1 MKMKADFLNSIIS
14 ILLII
19 LIIPG
24 LIPSVVSAAD
34 EQLGDDG
41 NSTNNPNIILEEI
54 STDPKYPKP
63 NSVVTITALVKN
75 TGNAASNPTSITYTI
90 DGIVLDPYFVYSID
104 PGAEVTITL
113 PPWVPDKEGTVTI
126 TASVENMPDSQISK
140 DVKVIENQL
149 PDLII
154 ENIVPKTSSP
164 QEGKSLDFTV
174 RVKNQG
180 ISPSGAALAKYYVNE
195 NPGQDINIPSISE
208 GKSEPVAFSLTPDQV
223 KVGSMQVKV
232 VVDSGNAV
240 SESNEANNELTIPI
254 SVKALLPDLTISS
267 LSWSPE
273 TPKIGENI
281 AFIAAIKNSGS
292 VASPI
297 SKLKYSINGTSEGG
311 EIPVPALAVGEAT
324 QGTFFWTPGNEGNFE
339 VTAMV
344 DPDSVVPE
352 SAETNNALKKTVT
365 VAKENT
371 SIDGGN
377 EGSSSPDSSSGSSSS
392 SSSSSHSSSGG
403 GGLLSREPASNVAAK
418 ELVTR
423 NVVNG
428 NHVMY
433 DFQENSTCIIYIE
446 YDAERTFLKTTTTVE
461 ELKNKSTLVSKR
473 APGRLY
479 KYFNVWVGDKGG
491 GLPTSLKNGSI
502 GFKVEKAWI
511 SNSTA
516 NINESFV
523 TLQLYNKSN
532 TSWEPLYTKKTG
544 EDNNYMYFKST
555 TPSFS
560 SFAITTYTGVLE
572 KNGTQVGAKLQDT
585 LTGLEGAGKVGLN
598 GSANNSKAQ
607 EARSAAKILMA
618 ISLPLFLIFIGYL
631 VIKKKI

>member
-24 LIPSVVSAAD
+24 LIPGVVSAAD
-34 EQLGDDG
+34 EQPEDGG
-41 NSTNNPNIILEEI
+41 NSTYPILEEI
-54 STDPKYPKP
+54 STDPKYPTP
-63 NSVVTITALVKN
+63 DSVVTITVLVKN
-75 TGNAASNPTSITYTI
+75 TGNAASYPTSVIYTI
-90 DGIVLDPYFVYSID
+90 DGVDSGDREGVPSLD
-104 PGAEVTITL
+104 PGAEPVKIL
-113 PPWVPDKEGTVTI
+113 HLWNAPHEEGTVKI
-126 TASVENMPDSQISK
+126 TAYIENTPEIQISK
-140 DVKVIENQL
+140 DVKVVENQL
-149 PDLII
+149 PDLSI

-180 ISPSGAALAKYYVNE
+180 ISPSGATLAKYYVNE
-195 NPGQDINIPSISE
+195 NPGQDINIPSLSE
-208 GKSEPVAFSLTPDQV
+208 GESTNVAFSLTPDQV

-232 VVDSGNAV
+232 VVDSGKAV

-254 SVKALLPDLTISS
+254 SVKALLPDLTIAS

-324 QGTFFWTPGNEGNFE
+324 QGTFFWTPGNEGSFE

-365 VAKENT
+365 VAKENIST
-371 SIDGGN
+371 DGGN
-377 EGSSSPDSSSGSSSS
+377 EGSSSSDSSSGSSSS
-392 SSSSSHSSSGG
+392 SSSSSGG

-428 NHVMY
+428 NHLMY

-532 TSWEPLYTKKTG
+532 TSWEPLYTEKTG

-555 TPSFS
+555 TPGFS

>member
-1 MKMKADFLNSIIS
+1 MKADFLNSIIS

-344 DPDSVVPE
+344 DPDSLVPE

-377 EGSSSPDSSSGSSSS
+377 EGSSSSDSSSGSSSS
-392 SSSSSHSSSGG
+392 SSSSSGG

-428 NHVMY
+428 NHLMY

-607 EARSAAKILMA
+607 EARSAAKILIA

>member
-1 MKMKADFLNSIIS
+1 MKADFLNSIIS

-24 LIPSVVSAAD
+24 LIPGVVSAAD

-41 NSTNNPNIILEEI
+41 NSTNNPNLILEEI
-54 STDPKYPKP
+54 STDPKYPTP

-75 TGNAASNPTSITYTI
+75 TGNTTSNPTSVIYTI
-90 DGIVLDPYFVYSID
+90 DGVDSGDREDVSSIA
-104 PGAEVTITL
+104 PGAEPVKIL
-113 PPWVPDKEGTVTI
+113 HLWNAPNEERTVTI
-126 TASVENMPDSQISK
+126 TASLENTPDIQISK
-140 DVKVIENQL
+140 DVKVVENQL
-149 PDLII
+149 PDLSI

-180 ISPSGAALAKYYVNE
+180 ISPSGEALAKYYVNE
-195 NPGQDINIPSISE
+195 NPGQDINIPSLSE
-208 GKSEPVAFSLTPDQV
+208 GESTNVAFSLTPDQV

-254 SVKALLPDLTISS
+254 SVKALLPDLTIAS

-339 VTAMV
+339 VTVTV

-371 SIDGGN
+371 SADGGD
-377 EGSSSPDSSSGSSSS
+377 EGSSSSGSSSGSSSS
-392 SSSSSHSSSGG
+392 SSSSSRG

-433 DFQENSTCIIYIE
+433 DFQENSTCVIYIE

-532 TSWEPLYTKKTG
+532 TSWEPLYTEKTG

-555 TPSFS
+555 TPGFS
-560 SFAITTYTGVLE
+560 SFAISTYTGVLE

-607 EARSAAKILMA
+607 EARSAAKMLMA